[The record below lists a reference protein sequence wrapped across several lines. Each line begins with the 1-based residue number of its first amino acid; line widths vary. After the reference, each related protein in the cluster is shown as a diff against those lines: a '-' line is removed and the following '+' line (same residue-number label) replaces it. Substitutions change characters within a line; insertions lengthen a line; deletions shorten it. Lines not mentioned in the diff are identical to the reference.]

1 VLNLRLNLRRGI
13 TLACFMPASNNQVTD
28 LLQKWKSG
36 DEEALERLTPLV
48 YDQLHRMAHQY
59 IRRERRGHTLQ
70 TTALVNEA
78 YLRLV
83 DYKRLDWQ
91 NRAHF
96 FAVSA
101 VVMRRILVDYAR
113 QRTSDKRGGEGF
125 QVSLSDNLAFTSE
138 RASELIALDEAIE
151 SLNQLYPR
159 RSKVVELRYFGGMN
173 NQEAA
178 AVLKVSEATI
188 ERDWRFAK
196 AWLYRELK
204 Q

>member
-1 VLNLRLNLRRGI
+1 MLNLRRGI
-13 TLACFMPASNNQVTD
+13 TPACFMTVSKNQVTD
-28 LLQKWKSG
+28 LLQRWKSG

-48 YDQLHRMAHQY
+48 YKQLHRMAHQH
-59 IRRERRGHTLQ
+59 IKRERRGHTLQ
-70 TTALVNEA
+70 TSVLVNEA
-78 YLRLV
+78 YLRLI
-83 DYKRLDWQ
+83 DYKRVDWQ

-101 VVMRRILVDYAR
+101 VVMRRVLVDYAR
-113 QRTSDKRGGEGF
+113 QRTSDKRGGESQ
-125 QVSLSDNLAFTSE
+125 QVDLSESLAFTSE
-138 RASELIALDEAIE
+138 RAAELVALDEAIKG
-151 SLNQLYPR
+151 LNQLYPR
-159 RSKVVELRYFGGMN
+159 RSKVVELRYFGGLN

-204 Q
+204 K

>member
-1 VLNLRLNLRRGI
+1 
-13 TLACFMPASNNQVTD
+13 MPASKNRLTD
-28 LLQKWKSG
+28 LLQRWKSG

-59 IRRERRGHTLQ
+59 IRRERHGHTLQ
-70 TTALVNEA
+70 TSALINEA

-83 DYKRLDWQ
+83 DYREVDWQ

-101 VVMRRILVDYAR
+101 VVMRRVLVDYAR
-113 QRTSDKRGGEGF
+113 QRTSGKRGGANF
-125 QVSLSDNLAFTSE
+125 QISLTDTLAFSSV
-138 RASELIALDEAIE
+138 RAAELIALDEAMD

-159 RSKVVELRYFGGMN
+159 RSKVVELRYFAGLN
-173 NQEAA
+173 NEEAA

-204 Q
+204 K